1 MTTFTKN
8 VEYIPP
14 CSLCNKNDSKIF
26 LTVEDDVKL
35 KHELCCSC
43 VRTIVKFYRFSDL
56 EKEDERTDNIL
67 KQQGLID
74 PFGAF
79 NPEEIDKAMHERI
92 AVAEYATGAKL
103 EGEHCPDPD
112 CACNKEHPYDKYIKG
127 DSK

>member
-8 VEYIPP
+8 IEYIPP

-26 LTVEDDVKL
+26 LTVEDDVKV
-35 KHELCCSC
+35 KRELCCSC

-56 EKEDERTDNIL
+56 EKEDERTENII

-79 NPEEIDKAMHERI
+79 SKEEIDKAIHERQ
-92 AVAEYATGAKL
+92 AAAGL